1 METIGMTKVKNA
13 FKRHNIPVTFKLSNT
28 RINGEFRG
36 CSGFIIHEP
45 SGRIAYVDTEQSCF
59 GPLSDKFMY
68 RSADSLKDYKG
79 HRNRWTDN
87 RDIDSLVMDIDKM
100 FHEDDRRFAA

>member
-1 METIGMTKVKNA
+1 METIGMTKVKNT
-13 FKRHNIPVTFKLSNT
+13 FKRHNIPVSFKLSNT
-28 RINGEFRG
+28 RINGALRG

-45 SGRIAYVDTEQSCF
+45 SGRIAYVDTEQSCY

-68 RSADSLKDYKG
+68 RSADNLKDYRG

-87 RDIDSLVMDIDKM
+87 RDIDSLVMDIEQM
-100 FHEDDRRFAA
+100 FYEDERSFTS